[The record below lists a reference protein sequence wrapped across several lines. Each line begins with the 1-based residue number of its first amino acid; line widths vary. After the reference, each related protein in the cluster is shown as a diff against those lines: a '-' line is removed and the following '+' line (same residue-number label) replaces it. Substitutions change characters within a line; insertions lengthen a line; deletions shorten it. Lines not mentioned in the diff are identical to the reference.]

1 MQDDAAPHASM
12 LGAVDAGS
20 SARPARFMAAARSG
34 SWMRAAAV
42 GAVALA
48 SLNVA
53 TGEAPVRSGVAM
65 QARGV
70 AGARRPIE
78 LAQLKE
84 LKAQPVS
91 KLQGGK
97 GAVAA
102 KPAAPCNAGCEAAKE
117 KGRANMKSLED
128 MIDKDFQSTV
138 NYGNDQAYVPPVES
152 VEAQIKDGSM
162 WNKMAAPHKPPPRYM
177 AGSVVSALP
186 DMATVHLDTAEV
198 QTEEKEVPQVSEKQL
213 VKGLD
218 SAMHGADQDVQK
230 AFGKPKDGDEDADQS
245 ASNKD
250 EEKVDGRGNSLDDD
264 FPTIGG
270 SSGDEQQTAVA
281 PAKKDATP
289 AKETWDNPAT
299 ADDVLRTAQQSIKA
313 SEEAKAQPAPPVV
326 TAAPAPA
333 TAPAPA
339 AAPATA
345 PAAATATA
353 PVVAAVVAPAAAVEA
368 AAPAPAAAAAAK
380 HAMNPAEAAFAFL
393 GKGGGDES
401 TVGQIENGDAAGD
414 EDPIGGKNGF
424 LHSFFK
430 D

>member
-152 VEAQIKDGSM
+152 VEAQVQPQPDPTTYALSPE
-162 WNKMAAPHKPPPRYM
+162 PHTRTRRLRRPLERE
-177 AGSVVSALP
+177 A
-186 DMATVHLDTAEV
+186 
-198 QTEEKEVPQVSEKQL
+198 Q
-213 VKGLD
+213 
-218 SAMHGADQDVQK
+218 
-230 AFGKPKDGDEDADQS
+230 
-245 ASNKD
+245 
-250 EEKVDGRGNSLDDD
+250 RGWC
-264 FPTIGG
+264 
-270 SSGDEQQTAVA
+270 Q
-281 PAKKDATP
+281 
-289 AKETWDNPAT
+289 
-299 ADDVLRTAQQSIKA
+299 
-313 SEEAKAQPAPPVV
+313 
-326 TAAPAPA
+326 
-333 TAPAPA
+333 
-339 AAPATA
+339 
-345 PAAATATA
+345 
-353 PVVAAVVAPAAAVEA
+353 
-368 AAPAPAAAAAAK
+368 
-380 HAMNPAEAAFAFL
+380 
-393 GKGGGDES
+393 KGGGACEHR
-401 TVGQIENGDAAGD
+401 GW
-414 EDPIGGKNGF
+414 
-424 LHSFFK
+424 
-430 D
+430 